1 MANRILNTAIKPKK
15 KVATEAAIEYVIPLG
30 GDGWVVKN
38 SKSKTFTVITD
49 NKREALTIARG
60 IAKNKQRELVIYGRN
75 GQIEKT
81 ESYVA

>member
-1 MANRILNTAIKPKK
+1 VAKKTGNISSTSKK
-15 KVATEAAIEYVIPLG
+15 KIVAEATMEYVIPLG

-49 NKREALTIARG
+49 NKREALTIAQG
-60 IAKNKQRELVIYGRN
+60 IAKNKQRELVIFGRD
-75 GQIEKT
+75 GEIEKT